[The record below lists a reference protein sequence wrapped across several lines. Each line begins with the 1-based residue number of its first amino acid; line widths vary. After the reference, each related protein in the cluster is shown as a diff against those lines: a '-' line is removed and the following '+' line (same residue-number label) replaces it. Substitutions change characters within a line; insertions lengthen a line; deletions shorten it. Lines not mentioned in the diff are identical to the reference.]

1 VLLTYKARVLYK
13 IYIYIYIYIC
23 VCVCVCA
30 VVIVTMESFVLHA
43 YKARVLYKRYVCTGY
58 SNRGKLCVVYLQSTG
73 TI

>member
-23 VCVCVCA
+23 VCVCV
-30 VVIVTMESFVLHA
+30 VVIVTMKSFVLHA
-43 YKARVLYKRYVCTGY
+43 YKARVLYKIYVCTGY
-58 SNRGKLCVVYLQSTG
+58 SNRGKLYVVYLRSTG